1 MTTADLTALT
11 QRAWTVSYIF
21 DANPPGGSPCNYYAL
36 KRNDVAMTLDPASA
50 TYADDLATLLAEAL
64 PPASIPVQTRV
75 ADALQTLQAQDTISG
90 ADLASVIQ
98 ALTA

>member
-1 MTTADLTALT
+1 MTPADLTALT

-21 DANPPGGSPCNYYAL
+21 DANPPEGSPQAYYAL
-36 KRNDVAMTLDPASA
+36 KRNDERVILDPSSG
-50 TYADDLATLLAEAL
+50 TYAGDLSALLAEPL
-64 PPASIPVQTRV
+64 PPAPV
-75 ADALQTLQAQDTISG
+75 TLQARVAAALGALQAQPTISG